1 MTYQQ
6 VSSVLSESLRHRLC
20 SHLLHRYFN
29 LSSNNK
35 ASLYFVS
42 FR

>member
-29 LSSNNK
+29 LSPCNK
-35 ASLYFVS
+35 ASLCFVS